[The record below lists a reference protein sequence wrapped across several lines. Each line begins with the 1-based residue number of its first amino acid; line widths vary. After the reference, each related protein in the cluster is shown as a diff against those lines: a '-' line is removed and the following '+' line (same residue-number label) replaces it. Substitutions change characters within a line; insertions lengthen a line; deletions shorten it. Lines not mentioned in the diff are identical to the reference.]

1 MVRIKLLFA
10 FFALMVLAAGVFG
23 AAYYWEKIARPNW
36 EMVQE
41 IENISPEKKKK
52 KRPPDLGKREYLAAA
67 ELLKD
72 GELMAARDRFYYLM
86 EFYPES
92 AYYRDAKR
100 IVGEINLDLLISK
113 LPIPSKT
120 EYVVKRGDALVSI
133 ARRNECTIDYI
144 MRANGRST
152 HLIYPGDRLTVY
164 PLDFEVVIRLNNETL
179 TVKKD
184 GRFLKEYAILDT
196 QLPPILKPPV
206 ETTISEKV
214 AWNEGRPVYFSS
226 KDYMNCTKWIRTKK
240 IGLFIRAYDPAV
252 AAEKEESDGQTAS
265 TNYGVM
271 VAKSDLEELFTI
283 LRTGSPVSL
292 LD

>member
-1 MVRIKLLFA
+1 MARIKLLFL

-23 AAYYWEKIARPNW
+23 AAYYWKNIARPNW

-41 IENISPEKKKK
+41 IENKSPKKKK
-52 KRPPDLGKREYLAAA
+52 KSPPDLGKREYLAAVD
-67 ELLKD
+67 LLKD

-92 AYYRDAKR
+92 AYYHDARR
-100 IVGEINLDLLISK
+100 IVGEINLDLLISR

-120 EYVVKRGDALVSI
+120 EYVVKSGDALSTI
-133 ARRNECTIDYI
+133 ARRNDCTIDYI
-144 MRANGRST
+144 MRANGRTT

-164 PLDFEVVIRLNNETL
+164 PLDFEVEIRLKNKTV

-184 GRFLKEYAILDT
+184 GKYLKEYPILDT
-196 QLPPILKPPV
+196 NLPPVLKPPV
-206 ETTISEKV
+206 TTTISERV
-214 AWNEGRPVYFSS
+214 AWDGGRPVRFNEKNYFS
-226 KDYMNCTKWIRTKK
+226 CTKWIRTSK
-240 IGLFIRAYDPAV
+240 IGLFIRADDPA
-252 AAEKEESDGQTAS
+252 ADSGKEESDSRNSAAT
-265 TNYGVM
+265 YGIM

-283 LRTGSPVSL
+283 LRVGSPVTL